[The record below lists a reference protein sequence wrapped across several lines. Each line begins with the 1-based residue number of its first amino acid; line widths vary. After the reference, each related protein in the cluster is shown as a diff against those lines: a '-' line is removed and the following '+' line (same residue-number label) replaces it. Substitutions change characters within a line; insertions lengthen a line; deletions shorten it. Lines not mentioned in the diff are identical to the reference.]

1 MSKKKIAI
9 MQPYFF
15 PYIGYFQLINAVD
28 EFVIYDNI
36 EFTKKGWIN
45 RNRIL
50 VNGTDA
56 LISLPIKKD
65 SDYLHV
71 NERFLADTWEV
82 DRKKLLNRITESYRK
97 APYFKETYA
106 VLEEC
111 IMYDDRNLF
120 KFILYSLQTL
130 MQYLNIDTKLLV
142 SSSVPIDHEL
152 KSDEKVIAICKE
164 RGAAIYI
171 NPIGG
176 LELYDKEI
184 FKKYNLELQF
194 QKANKITYSQFNNEF
209 IPWLSIIDVMMFNK
223 VEEMQSKLEAYSL
236 Y

>member
-1 MSKKKIAI
+1 

-56 LISLPIKKD
+56 IISLPLKKD

-71 NERFLADTWEV
+71 SERFLADTWGME
-82 DRKKLLNRITESYRK
+82 RNKMLNRIKESYRK
-97 APYFKETYA
+97 APFFKETYPL
-106 VLEEC
+106 LEKC
-111 IMYDDRNLF
+111 VMYDDRNLF
-120 KFILYSLQTL
+120 NFILHSVQTI
-130 MQYLNIDTKLLV
+130 MQYLNIYTKLVV
-142 SSSVPIDHEL
+142 SSSIPIENQL
-152 KSDEKVIAICKE
+152 KGVDKVMAICKQ
-164 RGAAIYI
+164 RGADIYI

-176 LELYDKEI
+176 LELYDKEC
-184 FKKYNLELQF
+184 FDKNGLKLQF
-194 QKANKITYSQFNNEF
+194 LKANNITYTQFNNEF
-209 IPWLSIIDVMMFNK
+209 IPFLSIIDVLMFNNK
-223 VEEMQSKLEAYSL
+223 EELKSNLNSFSL